1 MEKIITPSENEA
13 RGRLQ
18 QMARDKG
25 SSLAEL
31 SRLLGRNPA
40 YLQQYVSRGSPRH
53 LDEPDMRRIAEYL
66 GISTRVIETRRFD
79 DTRPDA
85 PTQLRAALA
94 DAGSGSWTVGRANFG
109 GASFDGVGEDDYR
122 AIPRLPLDASAG
134 PGSVGSQEISYDA
147 FRFSRKW
154 LREMGLE
161 GADLSAIRVEGDS
174 MEPLL
179 RSGDEIF
186 VDRNKRQGEGVFVVR
201 IGDALHV
208 KQVRA
213 SAPATITLVSANDA
227 YPPLDL
233 PREEVE
239 VIGRVVW
246 KGGRV

>member
-1 MEKIITPSENEA
+1 MVKIIPLGGPDESEA
-13 RGRLQ
+13 RRRLLDV
-18 QMARDKG
+18 ARERG

-40 YLQQYVSRGSPRH
+40 YLQQYVARGSPRH
-53 LDEPDMRRIAEYL
+53 LDAPDLARIAEFL
-66 GISTRVIETRRFD
+66 GVNPRHIETRPLTMGYSALNGLD
-79 DTRPDA
+79 D
-85 PTQLRAALA
+85 
-94 DAGSGSWTVGRANFG
+94 
-109 GASFDGVGEDDYR
+109 DDYR

-134 PGSVGSQEISYDA
+134 PGATGAQEIPYDSY
-147 FRFSRKW
+147 RFSRRW

-179 RSGDEIF
+179 RSG
-186 VDRNKRQGEGVFVVR
+186 EGVFVVR
-201 IGDALHV
+201 IGEALHV

-213 SAPATITLVSANDA
+213 SALGTIALISANEA
-227 YPPLDL
+227 YAPLEL
-233 PREEVE
+233 PRDEVE

>member
-1 MEKIITPSENEA
+1 MEEFSSEERHA

-18 QMARDKG
+18 QLTRERG
-25 SSLAEL
+25 STLATL

-40 YLQQYVSRGSPRH
+40 YLQQYVARGSPRH
-53 LDEPDMRRIAEYL
+53 LDEPDLRKIAEFL
-66 GISTRVIETRRFD
+66 GISPRQIETRPLSGGF
-79 DTRPDA
+79 
-85 PTQLRAALA
+85 AA
-94 DAGSGSWTVGRANFG
+94 
-109 GASFDGVGEDDYR
+109 FDGAGDDEYR

-134 PGSVGSQEISYDA
+134 PGSTGAQEILYDA
-147 FRFSRKW
+147 YRFSRRW

-186 VDRNKRQGEGVFVVR
+186 VDRSKRSGEGVFVVR

-213 SAPATITLVSANDA
+213 SAPDTIALISANEA
-227 YPPLDL
+227 YAPLEL

>member
-1 MEKIITPSENEA
+1 MEKIISAA
-13 RGRLQ
+13 RNAEGDARLRLQ
-18 QMARDKG
+18 DTAREKG

-40 YLQQYVSRGSPRH
+40 YLQQYVTRGSPRH
-53 LDEPDMRRIAEYL
+53 LDEPDLRKIAQFL
-66 GISTRVIETRRFD
+66 GVEPRLISTRAIG
-79 DTRPDA
+79 P
-85 PTQLRAALA
+85 AAG
-94 DAGSGSWTVGRANFG
+94 DNDNEQR
-109 GASFDGVGEDDYR
+109 DYR

-134 PGSVGSQEISYDA
+134 PGSVGSQEIPYDTIK
-147 FRFSRKW
+147 FSRRW
-154 LREMGLE
+154 LREMGLD

-186 VDRNKRQGEGVFVVR
+186 VDRAKRSGEGVFVVR

-208 KQVRA
+208 KQIRV
-213 SAPATITLVSANDA
+213 SAPGTITLVSANEA
-227 YPPLDL
+227 YPPLEL
-233 PREEVE
+233 AREKVE

>member
-1 MEKIITPSENEA
+1 MEKIIPAESRSERDA
-13 RGRLQ
+13 RQRLLDV
-18 QMARDKG
+18 ARERG

-40 YLQQYVSRGSPRH
+40 YLQQYVARGSPRQ
-53 LDEPDMRRIAEYL
+53 LDAPDVARIAEFL
-66 GISTRVIETRRFD
+66 GVSPRQIETR
-79 DTRPDA
+79 P
-85 PTQLRAALA
+85 LAA
-94 DAGSGSWTVGRANFG
+94 GF
-109 GASFDGVGEDDYR
+109 ASFDGVGDDDYR

-134 PGSVGSQEISYDA
+134 PGATGAQEIPYDSY
-147 FRFSRKW
+147 RFSRRW
-154 LREMGLE
+154 LRDMGLE
-161 GADLSAIRVEGDS
+161 GGDLSAIRVEGDS

-186 VDRNKRQGEGVFVVR
+186 VDRNKRSGEGVFVVR

-213 SAPATITLVSANDA
+213 SAADTIALISANDA
-227 YPPLDL
+227 YAPLEL

>member
-1 MEKIITPSENEA
+1 MSTEEA
-13 RGRLQ
+13 ARARLQ
-18 QMARDKG
+18 ETARERG
-25 SSLAEL
+25 SSLAQL

-40 YLQQYVSRGSPRH
+40 YLQQYVARGSPRH
-53 LDEPDMRRIAEYL
+53 LDEPDLRKVAEFL
-66 GISTRVIETRRFD
+66 GVEVRTLA
-79 DTRPDA
+79 TRPSSTVTEA
-85 PTQLRAALA
+85 
-94 DAGSGSWTVGRANFG
+94 SGG
-109 GASFDGVGEDDYR
+109 GGLDDYR
-122 AIPRLPLDASAG
+122 EIPRLPLDASAG
-134 PGSVGSQEISYDA
+134 PGAMGSQEIPYDS
-147 FRFSRKW
+147 FRFSRRW

-186 VDRNKRQGEGVFVVR
+186 VDRNKRGGEGVFVVR

-213 SAPATITLVSANDA
+213 SAADTIALISANEA
-227 YPPLDL
+227 YAPLEL
-233 PREEVE
+233 PRDEVE

>member
-1 MEKIITPSENEA
+1 MEKIIQPAPHAERDA
-13 RGRLQ
+13 RARLQ
-18 QMARDKG
+18 DVARDKG

-53 LDEPDMRRIAEYL
+53 LDEPDLRKIAEFL
-66 GISTRVIETRRFD
+66 GISPRIISTRAI
-79 DTRPDA
+79 
-85 PTQLRAALA
+85 
-94 DAGSGSWTVGRANFG
+94 AGSVGDNDNEQR
-109 GASFDGVGEDDYR
+109 DYR
-122 AIPRLPLDASAG
+122 EIPRLPLDASAG
-134 PGSVGSQEISYDA
+134 PGRVGSQEIPYDTI
-147 FRFSRKW
+147 RFSRRW
-154 LREMGLE
+154 LREMGLG

-186 VDRNKRQGEGVFVVR
+186 VDRSKRGGEGVFVVR

-213 SAPATITLVSANDA
+213 SAPGTIALVSANEA
-227 YPPLDL
+227 YPPLEL